1 MIKSFKPSGNTVTV
15 RKFEINSE
23 KTSPAGV
30 IYDTKEKMKPSVLYG
45 EVVEAGE
52 GTKDY
57 PMPVSSGDKIAYKTG
72 DGRKIT
78 VDDEELK
85 IIDASLIIGVYT
97 D

>member
-15 RKFEINSE
+15 REFKVNAE
-23 KTSPAGV
+23 KTTESGIAYDIGENMNPGV
-30 IYDTKEKMKPSVLYG
+30 LFG
-45 EVVEAGE
+45 EVVESGE
-52 GTKDY
+52 GTKDQ